1 VIDHLLVLSR
11 IARGENRRAESAAS
25 GETVGSSWSDVRK
38 RIEKKLGK

>member
-1 VIDHLLVLSR
+1 LKPVIDHLLVLSR
-11 IARGENRRAESAAS
+11 IAR